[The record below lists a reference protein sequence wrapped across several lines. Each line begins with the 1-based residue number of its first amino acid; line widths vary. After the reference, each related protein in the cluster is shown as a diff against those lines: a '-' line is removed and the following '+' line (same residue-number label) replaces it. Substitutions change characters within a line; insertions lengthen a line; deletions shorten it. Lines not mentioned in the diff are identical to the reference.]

1 MTYLVNIRRSTIC
14 YPILMPILMSMA
26 IHNIITITSAISQQ
40 MLLIRLF
47 VFCVDSCRNTSLITS
62 TQSSQFDV
70 ETTILQLYFI
80 SLFQYHLISLST
92 LISLLV
98 SIKRQKVRKSSP
110 YTSLPTLHHKST
122 IIFFSFRKWLGN

>member
-1 MTYLVNIRRSTIC
+1 MTYLVDIRRTTIC
-14 YPILMPILMSMA
+14 YPISMPILLSMA
-26 IHNIITITSAISQQ
+26 IPDIITITFAISQQ
-40 MLLIRLF
+40 ILLIRLF
-47 VFCVDSCRNTSLITS
+47 VFCVVSCRNTSLITS

-98 SIKRQKVRKSSP
+98 SIKRQKVRNFHPCS
-110 YTSLPTLHHKST
+110 SLPILHHKNT